1 MRSPGALQP
10 VGGGSLPGGVGVGGD
25 VEALD
30 GQQVGQPG
38 VEVVVSR
45 RALGDDGDEIAGL
58 LPQEQAV
65 ELVFSVQN
73 HFGCTT

>member
-1 MRSPGALQP
+1 MISIL
-10 VGGGSLPGGVGVGGD
+10 LPGGVGGD

-38 VEVVVSR
+38 VEVVVGR

-65 ELVFSVQN
+65 EFAFAEEGDLAPEQVVDAP
-73 HFGCTT
+73 